1 MENKAEITLCL
12 EATLKRTR
20 EFSDTLESLEYYPP
34 YTVNDSSEDE
44 YVVARWKNQNR
55 TATRICVTADSG
67 IALIRDVIRGLEEL

>member
-34 YTVNDSSEDE
+34 YLINASSEE
-44 YVVARWKNQNR
+44 YVVARWKDKNQ
-55 TATRICVTADSG
+55 TVTHINVTYDSG
-67 IALIRDVIRGLEEL
+67 IALIRDVLRGLGEL